1 MRSSRLR
8 DIDGTAAN
16 VRIPD
21 LEDGVGPSKKDVGRK
36 TVVESLDSWIDD
48 DDKTIVRINGLETSH
63 CLEDLRALLNAPS
76 PPDAVMVPEVKN
88 GAELRNVA
96 QFLDARNSSIGIVP
110 LIERPT
116 AVFNVHAIATA
127 DTRIKSLVF
136 GDYDF
141 RRYMGI
147 STQEK
152 HPETLLP
159 RYLISMAASAAGV
172 PAIDTVYLHR
182 SDESGLRAEAKRAL
196 SMGFDGKTRDQS
208 GSDFSNQRSVP
219 SDR

>member
-1 MRSSRLR
+1 
-8 DIDGTAAN
+8 
-16 VRIPD
+16 
-21 LEDGVGPSKKDVGRK
+21 
-36 TVVESLDSWIDD
+36 
-48 DDKTIVRINGLETSH
+48 
-63 CLEDLRALLNAPS
+63 
-76 PPDAVMVPEVKN
+76 MVPEVKN

-182 SDESGLRAEAKRAL
+182 SDESGLEQKQKERYRWA
-196 SMGFDGKTRDQS
+196 SMENSRPVRIRFLQSTKCSVRQMMRYELVKKIINEFESAGDGS
-208 GSDFSNQRSVP
+208 GLITVDGMTVDKPIVDEQRTLLTHAREWGST
-219 SDR
+219 SMR